1 MSKQGDL
8 VNTESNDDPV
18 RLAADNAEDFLDTL
32 IDNLR
37 AQIAAGTPTTVATLT
52 DQIMDHI
59 EASPVVQRD
68 PLFMPLMTL
77 VLAAVAV
84 QRLAYREEG
93 LTPTDDQ
100 CRVLRAI
107 AEASRGVWA
116 GCFSI
121 PELASKLDMTCDE
134 VSRHAR
140 ALARLGMV
148 EQM

>member
-1 MSKQGDL
+1 M
-8 VNTESNDDPV
+8 NTESDHDPV

-37 AQIAAGTPTTVATLT
+37 AQIAAGNPTTVETLT
-52 DQIMDHI
+52 DEIMDHF

-68 PLFMPLMTL
+68 PSFMPLMTAI
-77 VLAAVAV
+77 LAVVAV

-100 CRVLRAI
+100 CRVLRAM
-107 AEASRGVWA
+107 AEASQGVWA
-116 GCFSI
+116 GSFCTAQF
-121 PELASKLDMTCDE
+121 ASDLDMTPDE
-134 VSRHAR
+134 VCRHAR
-140 ALARLGMV
+140 ALARLGMI

>member
-1 MSKQGDL
+1 M
-8 VNTESNDDPV
+8 NTESDHDPV

-37 AQIAAGTPTTVATLT
+37 AQIAAGNPTTVETLT
-52 DQIMDHI
+52 DEIMDHI
-59 EASPVVQRD
+59 EASLIVQRD
-68 PLFMPLMTL
+68 PSFMPLMTAI
-77 VLAAVAV
+77 LAAVAI

-93 LTPTDDQ
+93 FTPTDDQ

-107 AEASRGVWA
+107 AEASQGVWA

-121 PELASKLDMTCDE
+121 PELASELDMTCDE

-140 ALARLGMV
+140 ALARLGMID
-148 EQM
+148 QM